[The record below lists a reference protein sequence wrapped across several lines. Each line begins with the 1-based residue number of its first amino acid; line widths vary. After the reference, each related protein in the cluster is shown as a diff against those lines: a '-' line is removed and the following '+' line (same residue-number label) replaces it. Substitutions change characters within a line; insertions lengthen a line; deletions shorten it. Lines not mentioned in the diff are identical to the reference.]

1 MEKMGLRA
9 ACLLALI
16 AFGLPASSQV
26 QNGEFT
32 GLITDPSGAVINQA
46 RVLIHNL
53 GTGFTLE
60 VRSNEDGIYKGRELI
75 VGQYQIS
82 VEMPDFRTTTSGA
95 LMLNA
100 GTVVRADFKLQVGA
114 ADQSMEVSG
123 SAVAVNTENARLSQ
137 TVDST
142 MIANLPLNGRNVYD
156 LIQYAPGATNVRG
169 VMFENG
175 ANTVVNG
182 VRESFNGFLI
192 NGVSNK
198 GLSGGPVNQPIQ
210 DTVQEFQL
218 VTLNNSAEFSN
229 SAGAITS
236 LVTKSGT
243 NQLHGS
249 AWEYFRN
256 DALDANPF
264 FANHD
269 PDPANRQRTPLHL
282 NQFGGTVGGPIMK
295 NKLFFFGAY
304 QGDRFLTSS
313 PGPVRVESPQFR
325 RAATAAVPDSVAA
338 LLYKNFPPS
347 THGTPLM
354 TLRDYVT
361 SPNGPFSGSLFS
373 SFAEYLCPGS
383 LDPNGF
389 DPTAAAGLSNRF
401 AQLFGVEQADIE
413 QMNLPGQEGCPG
425 GSPFASP
432 QAGAFNRDD
441 TFLEQTI
448 SVNKSQVEGNLFNG
462 NEASLRLDFNPG
474 SKDRL
479 FGQFNWAR
487 STDQYTSS
495 ANGFRGFLNP
505 SEVITPN
512 FQFSYIHTFSPT
524 VLNEFRTG
532 YAGNGNDVS
541 VDLPGVPGILF
552 DDGTLGFGSYSGY
565 PQTFHENIYTYADM
579 VLVNHGKHN
588 LKAGVDVRR
597 NIENSNLNEGR
608 PSYSFFDSLFFATDA
623 PYSEFAGV
631 DPGFTGNTPAH
642 LETSIRHW
650 RNWEVGAYVQ
660 DEWKVSRQLTLSLG
674 LRYDLFT
681 RHTELNDLTTTFL
694 KGPGKNLI
702 DNITTGAGQIKDA
715 STPCPG
721 NLRAPLA
728 GACGPGGFAPASTV
742 GAGDHNNFGPRI
754 GFAWDVFGD
763 GRTSLRGGFGL
774 SYEGTLYNPLSV
786 TRWNPPY
793 YSLDGPSNFLF
804 GDVGQ
809 VVYGPVGGGAPTFVG
824 PAPPAQHAGNGVQA
838 TGNISGWDPAN
849 PHIAAGTAIV
859 FPEGIRDPYVE
870 NWFFGVQHQ
879 VRTGIVVQLNYVGT
893 AGHKLFR
900 AEAVNRV
907 PGARLPE
914 GTCVTDS
921 FGRKLCSQVNTSE
934 DANGFV
940 INPVGRLNPN
950 QGVLRVWENAGNS
963 IYHGLQL
970 SVQKR
975 MSHGLQI
982 GGNYTWSHAIDSGS
996 TWHNSQTTANGF
1008 AAGDGVSTDMT
1019 LPSLD
1024 RGNAIFDIRQRLT
1037 FNYVWELPFFQ
1048 KTHGALGTVL
1058 GRWQWNGIWSFQ
1070 SGAHWSP
1077 FQGGPNANPRFDD
1090 KGNTGACDPATFDP
1104 TKCFNVGSDYNLDG
1118 FANDRPNAIVNHVN
1132 ATDAQWAD
1140 GFNLP
1145 EGFFTAP
1152 CLGCVGNLGR
1162 NTFVGPGYWAV
1173 DTSIFKSFQ
1182 LSDRFGLQ
1190 FRAEAFN
1197 IFNHTNFQLGGATG
1211 PTGFNNLKN
1220 SQFGQASGTFNP
1232 RQLQFGLKLS
1242 F

>member
-1 MEKMGLRA
+1 MTSRVFRG
-9 ACLLALI
+9 ACILALI

-32 GLITDPSGAVINQA
+32 GLITDPSDAVVNQA
-46 RVLIHNL
+46 RVVIHNL
-53 GTGFTLE
+53 ATGFTLE

-75 VGQYQIS
+75 MGQYQIS
-82 VEMPDFRTTTSGA
+82 VEMPGFRTTTSGA
-95 LMLNA
+95 LILNV

-114 ADQSMEVSG
+114 ADETMEVSD
-123 SAVAVNTENARLSQ
+123 SAVPVNTENARLSQ

-169 VMFENG
+169 VIFENG

-182 VRESFNGFLI
+182 VRENFNGFLI

-198 GLSGGPVNQPIQ
+198 GLSGGPINQPIQ

-249 AWEYFRN
+249 AWGYFRN

-264 FANHD
+264 FANHV
-269 PDPANRQRTPLHL
+269 PSPADRKKTPLRL
-282 NQFGGTVGGPIMK
+282 NQFGGTVGGAIIR
-295 NKLFFFGAY
+295 NKIFFFGAY

-313 PGPVRVESPQFR
+313 AGPVEVESQQFR
-325 RAATAAVPDSVAA
+325 GAATAALPDSVAA
-338 LLYKNFPPS
+338 LLYKNFAPS
-347 THGTPLM
+347 TQGTPLM
-354 TLRDYVT
+354 TLRDYV
-361 SPNGPFSGSLFS
+361 SGPHDPFSGSGFS

-383 LDPNGF
+383 LDPSSIN
-389 DPTAAAGLSNRF
+389 PAAAAALSSRF
-401 AQLFGVEQADIE
+401 AQLFGVEQADIDK
-413 QMNLPGQEGCPG
+413 MNGAPDDGGCLG
-425 GSPFASP
+425 GSPFALP
-432 QAGAFNRDD
+432 HAGAFNRDD
-441 TFLEQTI
+441 TFLEQVI
-448 SVNKSQVEGNLFNG
+448 SVTKSQVEGNLFNG

-474 SKDRL
+474 SRDRL
-479 FGQFNWAR
+479 FTQFNWAR
-487 STDQYTSS
+487 SRDQYTGSDLV
-495 ANGFRGFLNP
+495 RGFLNP
-505 SEVITPN
+505 SKATTPN
-512 FQFSYIHTFSPT
+512 FQFSYIYIFGPT
-524 VLNEFRTG
+524 VLNELRTG
-532 YAGNGNDVS
+532 YAGNRNDVS
-541 VDLPGVPGILF
+541 VNRPGVPGIDLG
-552 DDGTLGFGSYSGY
+552 DNITLGFGSTNGF
-565 PQTFHENIYTYADM
+565 PQTFRENIYTYADM
-579 VLVNHGKHN
+579 VSVNRGKHN

-597 NIENSNLNEGR
+597 NIDNGDFNLAR
-608 PSYSFFDSLFFATDA
+608 PSYGFLDPLFFATDV
-623 PYSEFAGV
+623 PYFESAGV
-631 DPGFTGNTPAH
+631 NPEFSGTTPAH
-642 LETSIRHW
+642 LETNIRHW

-660 DEWKVSRQLTLSLG
+660 DDWKVSRQLTVSLG

-681 RHTELNDLTTTFL
+681 RHTELNHLTTTFL

-715 STPCPG
+715 STPCHG
-721 NLRAPLA
+721 NPRAPLA
-728 GACGPGGFAPASTV
+728 GACGPGGFAPASSL

-754 GFAWDVFGD
+754 GFAWDVFGH

-774 SYEGTLYNPLSV
+774 SYEGTLYNPLSD

-793 YSLDGPSNFLF
+793 YSVDSAVNFLG
-804 GDVGQ
+804 GDVSQ
-809 VVYGPVGGGAPTFVG
+809 VVYGPVGGGAPRFVG
-824 PAPPAQHAGNGVQA
+824 PAPPDQHSGSGAQA
-838 TGNISGWDPAN
+838 TGNISGWDPSN
-849 PHIAAGTAIV
+849 PHIAANTAIV

-870 NWFFGVQHQ
+870 NWFIGVQHQ
-879 VRTGIVVQLNYVGT
+879 IRAGIVAQLNYVGT

-900 AEAVNRV
+900 AEAVNRI
-907 PGARLPE
+907 PGALLPE
-914 GTCVTDS
+914 GTCVTDT
-921 FGRKLCSQVNTSE
+921 FGRKLCSQVNTNV
-934 DANGFV
+934 DPNGFA
-940 INPVGRLNPN
+940 INPAGRLNPN
-950 QGVLRVWENAGNS
+950 HGFLRVWENAGNS

-982 GGNYTWSHAIDSGS
+982 SGNYTWSHAIDSGS
-996 TWHNSQTTANGF
+996 TWSNRGTSANGF
-1008 AAGDGVSTDMT
+1008 AAGDNVSTDVT

-1024 RGNAIFDIRQRLT
+1024 RGNSVFDIRQRLT

-1048 KTHGALGTVL
+1048 KAHGALGMVL
-1058 GRWQWNGIWSFQ
+1058 GGWQSNGIWSFQ

-1077 FQGGPNANPRFDD
+1077 FRGGPFAGPKLRD
-1090 KGNTGACDPATFDP
+1090 KNGNRGGPCAPASFDPAN
-1104 TKCFNVGSDYNLDG
+1104 CFNVGSDYNLDG
-1118 FANDRPNAIVNHVN
+1118 VANDRPNAMVNHVN
-1132 ATDAQWAD
+1132 ATHAQWAD

-1145 EGFFTAP
+1145 DTFFTAP

-1173 DTSIFKSFQ
+1173 DTSIFKTFQ

-1197 IFNHTNFQLGGATG
+1197 ISNHTNFQLGD
-1211 PTGFNNLKN
+1211 NNWNDQL
-1220 SQFGQASGTFNP
+1220 FGQASGTFNP